1 MQVGVSVEA
10 RQRHCKRA
18 RVRVVPPGTV
28 ELRAVPRYVFQATVV
43 QRAIEELV
51 APDGWMHLPETNHV
65 PTKPEQIGVRVHQSP
80 VEPADLVILAICVV
94 VTSL

>member
-10 RQRHCKRA
+10 RQGHRKSA
-18 RVRVVPPGTV
+18 RVRVVPPWTV
-28 ELRAVPRYVFQATVV
+28 EGRAVPRYVLQAAFV

-51 APDGWMHLPETNHV
+51 APDRWMHLPETNHV
-65 PTKPEQIGVRVHQSP
+65 STESEQVGVPVHQSP

-94 VTSL
+94 VTLL

>member
-1 MQVGVSVEA
+1 MQVGVSVET

-18 RVRVVPPGTV
+18 RVRVVPSGTV
-28 ELRAVPRYVFQATVV
+28 ELGAVPRYVLQAAFV

-65 PTKPEQIGVRVHQSP
+65 PTKSEQVGARVHQSP
-80 VEPADLVILAICVV
+80 VEPADLVILAIGVV
-94 VTSL
+94 VAFL